1 EQSFI
6 KLIER
11 YEILRS
17 VIVHENVQSPKQ
29 VILKT
34 RKPMIHYEDLSTL
47 SENERTAYVEKFEVA
62 DRQKGFSLSQ
72 DILIRLAVL
81 KLNAEEYKMIWSS
94 HHILMDGWCNGLIM
108 KDFFTIYSYLS
119 NGTAVQLPDT
129 TPYVEYIKWLQKQ
142 PKNKAKQFWQ
152 QYVEGYTNQAK
163 LPGKEKRSEA
173 FTKERLEFTIDP
185 KMTEALKRISK
196 HHQVTLNNVIQ
207 T

>member
-1 EQSFI
+1 
-6 KLIER
+6 
-11 YEILRS
+11 
-17 VIVHENVQSPKQ
+17 
-29 VILKT
+29 
-34 RKPMIHYEDLSTL
+34 STL

-129 TPYVEYIKWLQKQ
+129 TPYVEYI
-142 PKNKAKQFWQ
+142 
-152 QYVEGYTNQAK
+152 
-163 LPGKEKRSEA
+163 
-173 FTKERLEFTIDP
+173 
-185 KMTEALKRISK
+185 
-196 HHQVTLNNVIQ
+196 
-207 T
+207 